1 MIEPNKCK
9 DMNDIRTAIDEID
22 ADIVKLISK
31 RSEYVH
37 EASKFKKDET
47 AVKDSNRVAKVIES
61 KKELAT
67 KHGASPELIGD
78 IYKMMIDFFIKEELE
93 EWNKQQNV

>member
-1 MIEPNKCK
+1 MIEPKECK
-9 DMNDIRTAIDEID
+9 DMNDIRASIDEID
-22 ADIVKLISK
+22 ANIVKLISQ

-47 AVKDSNRVAKVIES
+47 AVKDSTRVARVIES

-67 KHGASPELIGD
+67 KYGASPELIGD
-78 IYKMMIDFFIKEELE
+78 IYEMMIDFFIKEELE
-93 EWNKQQNV
+93 EWNKQQNA